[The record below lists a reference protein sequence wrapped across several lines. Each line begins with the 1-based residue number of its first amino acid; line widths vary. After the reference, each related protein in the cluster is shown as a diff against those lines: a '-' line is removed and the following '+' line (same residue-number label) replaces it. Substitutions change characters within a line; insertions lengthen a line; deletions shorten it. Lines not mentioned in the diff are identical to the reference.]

1 MKAIINGRILLPDAE
16 IQGKALLFNETIA
29 GIVTEEEAR
38 ARADEIIDAEG
49 MYVSPGFIDTHI
61 HGYQQDDAS
70 DDDPEGIRRMA
81 RAMVKNGVTSFL
93 PTTLTVGWDT
103 LSSVCRQ
110 ARTLKE
116 ESLSADYPGAEILGI
131 HLEGPFVNPA
141 KKGAQ
146 NENYILAMDAEKVLP
161 FADVIRVLTCAPE
174 MAGGEEFVKTLRE
187 KTDIRLSLGHT
198 TANFDQAKAAFDW
211 GITRLTHT
219 FNAMPPLHH
228 RDPGTVGAALTDDR
242 VYCEL
247 IPDTF
252 HVHKGLFAL
261 LAKMKGD
268 HLVLITDAL
277 RAAGLEDG
285 EYENGGQIFVL
296 RGIECRL
303 TDGTIAGSVLPFCQG
318 VRNLKENAGLSMVQ
332 AVRAGSLNAA
342 CSAGVEDRKG
352 SLEKGKDADILLM
365 DEECRILRTFVRG
378 QCKYQA

>member
-1 MKAIINGRILLPDAE
+1 MKAIINGRILLPDEE
-16 IQGKALLFNETIA
+16 IQGKALLFDEKIA
-29 GIVTEEEAR
+29 GIMTEEEAR

-49 MYVSPGFIDTHI
+49 LYVSPGFIDTHI
-61 HGYQQDDAS
+61 HGYQRDDAS
-70 DDDPEGIRRMA
+70 DADPEGIRRMA

-93 PTTLTVGWDT
+93 PTTLTVDWDT
-103 LSSVCRQ
+103 LSAVCDQMRI
-110 ARTLKE
+110 LKA
-116 ESLSADYPGAEILGI
+116 ESLSLDYPGAEILGI
-131 HLEGPFVNPA
+131 HLEGPFINPV

-146 NENYILAMDAEKVLP
+146 NENYILAPDAEKVLP
-161 FADVIRVLTCAPE
+161 CADVIRVLTCAPE

-187 KTDIRLSLGHT
+187 KTDIRLSIGHT
-198 TANFDQAKAAFDW
+198 AASYDQAKAAFDW

-261 LAKMKGD
+261 MAKMKGD
-268 HLVLITDAL
+268 KLVLITDAL

-342 CSAGVEDRKG
+342 YSAGVEDRKG

-378 QCKYQA
+378 QCKYQL